1 MGWNSQDRGSLIA
14 EMREAAEELPVD
26 DLTPEDAFEV
36 LTVLR
41 TVTRRRIA
49 ERKTRLHL
57 VT

>member
-1 MGWNSQDRGSLIA
+1 MGWNRQDWGSLIA

-26 DLTPEDAFEV
+26 DLTAEDAYEV

-49 ERKTRLHL
+49 ERKARLHL
-57 VT
+57 VR

>member
-1 MGWNSQDRGSLIA
+1 MSWDSKDRGSLIA

>member
-1 MGWNSQDRGSLIA
+1 MGWNSQDWGSLIA

>member
-1 MGWNSQDRGSLIA
+1 MGWNRQDWGSLIA